1 MNRGKNLDKPGSEV
15 LVDEEVK
22 AEEFK
27 LVFSVEFVK
36 FLFVGEDCI
45 DNQIP
50 HPRDKMLLNIQL
62 KLRKL
67 LIKIFLKIM
76 KAQGIPILVLPIL
89 IPMLL

>member
-1 MNRGKNLDKPGSEV
+1 MNRGENLDKPGSEV

-50 HPRDKMLLNIQL
+50 HP
-62 KLRKL
+62 
-67 LIKIFLKIM
+67 
-76 KAQGIPILVLPIL
+76 
-89 IPMLL
+89 